1 MPPNQAGPAH
11 ASLVRLATV
20 TDAESVAAVH
30 VTAWRSAY
38 QALLPPAVLDNVD
51 AASRIRQWRANIE
64 SAARAVLVAVT
75 EDGIVGFCSLAPSR
89 DTGALA
95 TCGEI
100 TALYVHPSSWRHGYG
115 SDLLAA
121 ARDHAASRGW
131 NELTLW
137 VLSSNG
143 PARAFYVA
151 RGFEHDGTE
160 KNEGEPALAE
170 ARYRLRILG
179 E

>member
-1 MPPNQAGPAH
+1 MPPNQVTPADE
-11 ASLVRLATV
+11 SLVRLATV
-20 TDAESVAAVH
+20 TDAEAIAAVH
-30 VTAWRSAY
+30 VSAWRSAY
-38 QALLPPAVLDNVD
+38 QALLPPAVLENVD
-51 AASRIRQWRANIE
+51 AASRIRQWRTNIE
-64 SAARAVLVAVT
+64 SAAREVLVAVT
-75 EDGIVGFCSLAPSR
+75 AGGIVGFCSVAPSR
-89 DTGALA
+89 DPCALA

-100 TALYVHPSSWRHGYG
+100 TALYVHPSSWRRGYG
-115 SDLLAA
+115 RNLLAA

-131 NELTLW
+131 TELTLW

-170 ARYRLRILG
+170 ARYRLRIIG
-179 E
+179 